1 MRPESPYRR
10 PAQKR
15 HPSDV
20 VGAVLRLACI
30 AMAAAGAGVAFA
42 GLDDLRHG
50 GGDAG
55 RAVALV
61 GLALLLWGAGA
72 GVLVEGVRRG

>member
-1 MRPESPYRR
+1 MRGDHPYRR
-10 PAQKR
+10 PAQR
-15 HPSDV
+15 RPASDV
-20 VGAVLRLACI
+20 VGAVLRAACI
-30 AMAAAGAGVAFA
+30 AMAAAGAGVAFV

-50 GGDAG
+50 GGDGG